1 MSKFKLNEVIKQAGI
16 DLDTAILKLKDAG
29 FDITSGDEMIGDGEV
44 ESLGLN
50 PKRMQIDRR
59 QDMLKK
65 ALERHKRNPRHKE
78 IVVKDAEGTH
88 VRKRLTKD
96 ELLKKKHELERN
108 LKIVDE
114 RRERI
119 EKENKLKEVSEKA
132 GVVDKNIQPAE
143 TTEKLTEAVAQPIH
157 KDRKPPV
164 ADIEL
169 KGQKEVRKELT
180 PVESL
185 VDETKVSKK
194 KKSIAD
200 TKSKLVEEKKVKA
213 KKIVKKDKY
222 AKKEIIKDIE
232 DLDLALNEDIVP
244 DEEIEAV
251 GIADEKV
258 EHKAQSRKKKEK
270 RTMKQ
275 DKVKVN
281 RIKIGENT
289 TVSELAGLMGIKAS
303 SIIKTLAKQG
313 VLVTINQTIDYD
325 TAVLLGVEFDIEFM
339 TDTVTEEDIIPVYK
353 DNAADE
359 EPRPPIVTVMGHVDH
374 GKTSL
379 LDSIR
384 KTKIAEKEAG
394 GITQHIGA
402 YEVDIHG
409 NTIVFLDTPGHEAF
423 TSLRARGANVTDIV
437 VLIVA
442 ADDGVMPQTRE
453 AIDHA
458 KIAGVK
464 VVVAINKIDK
474 DNANPEKVK
483 TQLAELNIIPE
494 EWGGQ
499 NQFQEISAKN
509 GVGIDDL
516 LEKILLEA
524 EFLELKADKS
534 RPAEGVV
541 IESRLD
547 SRKGV
552 LATLLVKTGTLKV
565 GDYVVTGTIYGKLKA
580 MFDYKGKIQKF
591 AGPSTPVEVMG
602 INETPV
608 AGEKFLVINDE
619 NIIKQLIEIRHGNE
633 NKTTVSQE
641 SQLSIDDIF
650 EKIKYGEIKE
660 LNIII
665 KADMQGSLEAI
676 KSSLTKLSNDEVKVN
691 IMHGGIGGI
700 NESDLL
706 LASASDA
713 VVLGFNVRIDK
724 NIKFISDR
732 EKTNIHTY
740 SVIYDLVKDIRN
752 MVEGLLSPGIK
763 EVVIGKAEIR
773 EVFNVPKLGKIG
785 GCTVLEGKIVKNA
798 LSRVVRDNIV
808 IYEGVIE
815 SLKRFKDDVKEV
827 VSGFECGIGMSK
839 FNDIKE
845 GDLFEVYEKVEEK
858 RTIEDVNRSEKIQ

>member
-222 AKKEIIKDIE
+222 AKKEIIKDID
-232 DLDLALNEDIVP
+232 DLDLVLNEDIVP

>member
-29 FDITSGDEMIGDGEV
+29 FDITSGDEMVGDGEV

-108 LKIVDE
+108 LKVVDE

-143 TTEKLTEAVAQPIH
+143 TTEKLTEAIAQPIH

-164 ADIEL
+164 ADVEL

-232 DLDLALNEDIVP
+232 DLDLVLNEDIVP

-303 SIIKTLAKQG
+303 SIIKILAKQG

-384 KTKIAEKEAG
+384 KTKVAEKEAG

-650 EKIKYGEIKE
+650 EKIKYGEMKE

-691 IMHGGIGGI
+691 VIHGGIGGI

-713 VVLGFNVRIDK
+713 IVLGFNVRIDK
-724 NIKFISDR
+724 NIRFISDR

-740 SVIYDLVKDIRN
+740 SVIYDLVKDVRN
-752 MVEGLLSPGIK
+752 MVEGLLSPGLK
-763 EVVIGKAEIR
+763 EIIIGKAEIR

-798 LSRVVRDNIV
+798 QSRVVRDNIV

-845 GDLFEVYEKVEEK
+845 GDLFEVYKKVEEK

>member
-29 FDITSGDEMIGDGEV
+29 FDITSGDEMVGDGEV

-96 ELLKKKHELERN
+96 ELLKKKQELERN
-108 LKIVDE
+108 LKVVDE

-143 TTEKLTEAVAQPIH
+143 TTEKLTEAIAQPIH

-164 ADIEL
+164 ADVEL

-232 DLDLALNEDIVP
+232 DLDLVLNEDIVP

-303 SIIKTLAKQG
+303 SIIKILAKQG

-384 KTKIAEKEAG
+384 KTKVAEKEAG

-650 EKIKYGEIKE
+650 EKIKYGEMKE

-691 IMHGGIGGI
+691 VMHGGIGGI

-740 SVIYDLVKDIRN
+740 SVIYDLVKDVRN
-752 MVEGLLSPGIK
+752 MVEGLLSPGLK
-763 EVVIGKAEIR
+763 EIIIGKAEIR

-798 LSRVVRDNIV
+798 QSRVVRDNIV

>member
-1 MSKFKLNEVIKQAGI
+1 MSKFNLNEVIKQAGI

-143 TTEKLTEAVAQPIH
+143 TTEKLTEAIAQPIH

-164 ADIEL
+164 ADVEL

-289 TVSELAGLMGIKAS
+289 TISELAGLMGIKAS
-303 SIIKTLAKQG
+303 SIIKKLAKQG

-384 KTKIAEKEAG
+384 KTKVAEKEAG

-402 YEVDIHG
+402 YEVDVHG

-641 SQLSIDDIF
+641 GQLSIDDIF
-650 EKIKYGEIKE
+650 EKIKYGEMKE

-691 IMHGGIGGI
+691 VIHGGIGGI

-713 VVLGFNVRIDK
+713 IVLGFNVRIDK
-724 NIKFISDR
+724 NIRFISDR

-740 SVIYDLVKDIRN
+740 SVIYDLVKDVRN
-752 MVEGLLSPGIK
+752 MVEGLLSPGLK
-763 EVVIGKAEIR
+763 EIIIGKAEIR

>member
-16 DLDTAILKLKDAG
+16 DLDTAIMKLKDAG
-29 FDITSGDEMIGDGEV
+29 FDITSGDEMIGDSEV

-50 PKRMQIDRR
+50 PQRMQIDRR

-132 GVVDKNIQPAE
+132 GVVDKNTQPEE
-143 TTEKLTEAVAQPIH
+143 TTEKLKETIAQPIH

-180 PVESL
+180 PVEPF

-222 AKKEIIKDIE
+222 AKKEITKDIE
-232 DLDLALNEDIVP
+232 DLDLVLNEDIVP

-251 GIADEKV
+251 VIADEKV
-258 EHKAQSRKKKEK
+258 EHKVQSRKKKEK

-275 DKVKVN
+275 DKIKVN
-281 RIKIGENT
+281 RIRIGENT
-289 TVSELAGLMGIKAS
+289 TISELAGLMGIKAS
-303 SIIKTLAKQG
+303 SIIKKLAQQG
-313 VLVTINQTIDYD
+313 VMVTINQTIDYD

-339 TDTVTEEDIIPVYK
+339 TDTVTEEDLIPVYRG
-353 DNAADE
+353 NTADE

-384 KTKIAEKEAG
+384 KTNVAEKEAG

-402 YEVDIHG
+402 YEVDVQG

-442 ADDGVMPQTRE
+442 ADDGIMPQTRE

-552 LATLLVKTGTLKV
+552 LATLLVKTGTLKA
-565 GDYVVTGTIYGKLKA
+565 GDYVITGTIYGKLKA
-580 MFDYKGKIQKF
+580 MFDYKGKTQKS

-619 NIIKQLIEIRHGNE
+619 NIIKQLVEIRHANE
-633 NKTTVSQE
+633 NKRTVSQE
-641 SQLSIDDIF
+641 SQLTIDDIF
-650 EKIKYGEIKE
+650 EKIKYGEMKE
-660 LNIII
+660 LNIIV
-665 KADMQGSLEAI
+665 KADTQGSLEAI

-691 IMHGGIGGI
+691 VMHVGIGGI

-713 VVLGFNVRIDK
+713 IVLGFNVRIDK

-740 SVIYDLVKDIRN
+740 SVIYDLVKDVRN

-763 EVVIGKAEIR
+763 EIVIGKAEIR

-798 LSRVVRDNIV
+798 LSRVVRNNIV
-808 IYEGVIE
+808 IYEGVID

-827 VSGFECGIGMSK
+827 ASGFECGIGMSK
-839 FNDIKE
+839 FNDIKN